1 MDNNRMIIVL
11 WSLVN
16 KAGHNSFVDIDDEA
30 EEALR
35 QAIDILDINKN
46 VIPYRADSIYFGK
59 WINVKD
65 RLPKENTQV
74 LVYCNDGGMWV
85 DDYFCYGFD
94 DCWDSAV
101 AWMPLPEPYKAENEE
116 GGSDDIQ

>member
-59 WINVKD
+59 WIDVND
-65 RLPKENTQV
+65 MLPQENTQV
-74 LVYCNDGGMWV
+74 LVCCDNGDIWL

-94 DCWDSAV
+94 DCKDSVV
-101 AWMPLPEPYKAENEE
+101 AWMPLPEPYKWKE
-116 GGSDDIQ
+116 DDNGE